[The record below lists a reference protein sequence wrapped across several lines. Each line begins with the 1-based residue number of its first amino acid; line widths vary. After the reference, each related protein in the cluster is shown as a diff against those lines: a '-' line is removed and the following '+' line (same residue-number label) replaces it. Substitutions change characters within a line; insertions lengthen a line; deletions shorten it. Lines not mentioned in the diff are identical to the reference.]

1 MKKILLIK
9 MFRDLKQ
16 NFIQFLAIFIMC
28 FFAAFVFSGI
38 DSPTEGLRVSVDRYF
53 TETNFMDIGI
63 IADSFTQED
72 LSAVES
78 LKNVEAVSMHAD
90 IVGRIITKDGT
101 EKKAG
106 MRFITNDKV
115 SKMLLLEG
123 DAYEPGMPGVWID
136 WHFAR
141 TEHYAVGDKMSLKYE
156 GAFFDETVRGI
167 VDNPDFYSYT
177 VDDTYTEP
185 RFGDYCYC
193 FMDVT
198 EYPGRNIV
206 YDKMDVSLV
215 NVSNQINITDAD
227 KREMEKAKVEIM
239 DVLSKNNLT
248 VLTKSDE
255 SGFSS
260 VISDIDFNEM
270 IDSVIPVL
278 FIAVAILGVV
288 TTMTRIMAKHR
299 TLIGALKALGFS
311 RRTIMLHY
319 MSYVTV
325 IAVLACI
332 SGSVIGY
339 YTLGASFFHDNLV
352 YHSNPYAKML
362 ISQGQVIVNLAIVII
377 ATLTAYMCCRKLLV
391 QNAADILRPEPPAQA
406 GAGPME
412 KLKLWNRLSFASRWN
427 LRDVNLNRFRT
438 ITGIMGVML
447 CAALMVT
454 AFAFND
460 TLKYEDVWRYDH
472 LTPAAY
478 NIIFK
483 EGTGYGTVYD
493 YSRRYKGQMVMISSV
508 EIRSSSDQKLYT
520 MTVVDKGNLFR
531 LADKDLKIID
541 MPQDSAS
548 LTVKAADFMEV
559 SVGDS
564 IDFRIPGQKKWYTV
578 RVGSVNKTDG
588 AQGIV
593 LTRALYEKVQGQF
606 QPNNVYTNM
615 KVPDSMVT
623 DHNEISAVITHD
635 AYIRSSNDTSQG
647 VDDMVAIIMIIAVIV
662 GVVVMYNL
670 GVLSYMEKIREIA
683 TLKVLGFPS
692 NHIRWILQQ
701 QNLMITGI
709 GTLLG
714 MPLGVPLLELIY
726 EEEAHDIDYII
737 VVGIKPFIYA
747 FLLCF
752 VLSIIINTGIS
763 SQVKNIDMVEAL
775 KGVE

>member
-16 NFIQFLAIFIMC
+16 NFIQFLAIFVMC

-63 IADSFTQED
+63 TADSFTQED
-72 LSAVES
+72 LAAVES
-78 LKNVEAVSMHAD
+78 VQNVEAVSMHAD
-90 IVGRIITKDGT
+90 IVGRIVTKAGT

-106 MRFITNDKV
+106 MRFISNDEV
-115 SKMLLLEG
+115 SKMLLMEG
-123 DAYEPGMPGVWID
+123 DAYEPGMSGVWID
-136 WHFAR
+136 WHFAEA
-141 TEHYAVGDKMSLKYE
+141 EHFAVGDKVTLKYE
-156 GAFFDETVRGI
+156 GAYFDETIRGI
-167 VDNPDFYSYT
+167 ADNPDFYEYT

-193 FMDVT
+193 FLDVT
-198 EYPGRNIV
+198 EYPGKDIV
-206 YDKMDVSLV
+206 YDRMDVSLA
-215 NVSNQINITDAD
+215 NVSNQIYITDAD
-227 KREMEKAKVEIM
+227 EREMEKAKVDIM
-239 DVLSKNNLT
+239 DALSKNNLT
-248 VLTKSDE
+248 VLTKSDDP
-255 SGFSS
+255 GFSS

-270 IDSVIPVL
+270 IDAVIPVL

-311 RRTIMLHY
+311 RATIMAHY
-319 MSYVTV
+319 MSYVTI

-332 SGSVIGY
+332 SGSVVGY
-339 YTLGASFFHDNLV
+339 YTLGVSFFQDTV
-352 YHSNPYAKML
+352 TYHSNPYATL
-362 ISQGQVIVNLAIVII
+362 LVSQGQVFVDIAIVII
-377 ATLTAYMCCRKLLV
+377 ATMTAYLSCRKLLV

-406 GAGPME
+406 GAGPIE
-412 KLKLWNRLSFASRWN
+412 GFKLWNRLSFASRWN

-438 ITGIMGVML
+438 ITGVMGVML
-447 CAALMVT
+447 CSALMVT

-460 TLKYEDVWRYDH
+460 SLKVESVWRQNH

-478 NIIFK
+478 HIIFK
-483 EGTGYGTVYD
+483 DGTDYGTVYD
-493 YSRRYKGQMVMISSV
+493 YSRQYKGQMLMISSV
-508 EIRSSSDQKLYT
+508 ELKSESDQKLYT
-520 MTVVDKGNLFR
+520 MTVADQGNLFR
-531 LADKDLKIID
+531 LANNDLKIID

-548 LTVKAADFMEV
+548 LTVKASEFMG
-559 SVGDS
+559 VGIGDR
-564 IDFRIPGQKKWYTV
+564 IRFRIPGQKRWYTV
-578 RVGSVNKTDG
+578 RVGSINKTDG

-593 LTRALYEKVQGQF
+593 LTRELYEKVQGQF
-606 QPNNVYTNM
+606 QPNNIYTNI
-615 KVPDSMVT
+615 KVPHAMIT
-623 DHNEISAVITHD
+623 DHSEIAAVISHED
-635 AYIRSSNDTSQG
+635 YIRSSNDTSQG
-647 VDDMVAIIMIIAVIV
+647 VDDMVAIIMFIAVVV

-701 QNLMITGI
+701 QNLIITGL
-709 GTLLG
+709 GTLFG
-714 MPLGVPLLELIY
+714 MPFGVPLLHLIY
-726 EEEAHDIDYII
+726 EEEAHDIDYIT
-737 VVGIKPFIYA
+737 VVGVTPFIYA

-752 VLSIIINTGIS
+752 VLSVVINAIIS
-763 SQVKNIDMVEAL
+763 SQVKDIDMVEAL

>member
-16 NFIQFLAIFIMC
+16 NYIQFLAIFVMC

-38 DSPTEGLRVSVDRYF
+38 DSPTEGLRVSVERYF

-63 IADSFTQED
+63 TADSFTQED
-72 LSAVES
+72 LAAVEAIQ
-78 LKNVEAVSMHAD
+78 NVEAVSMHAD
-90 IVGRIITKDGT
+90 IVGRIVTKTGE

-106 MRFITNDKV
+106 MRFISNDEV
-115 SKMLLLEG
+115 SKMLLLDGE
-123 DAYEPGMPGVWID
+123 AYEPGMTGVWID
-136 WHFAR
+136 WHFSEA
-141 TEHYAVGDKMSLKYE
+141 EHFVVGDKVSLKYE
-156 GAFFDETVRGI
+156 GAYFDEKIRGI

-185 RFGDYCYC
+185 RYGDYCYC

-198 EYPGRNIV
+198 EYPGRDIV
-206 YDKMDVSLV
+206 YDRMDVSLT
-215 NVSNQINITDAD
+215 NVSNQIHITDED
-227 KREMEKAKVEIM
+227 KRQMEKTKVDIM

-248 VLTKSDE
+248 VLTKSDDP
-255 SGFSS
+255 GFAS

-270 IDSVIPVL
+270 IDEVIPVL

-288 TTMTRIMAKHR
+288 TTMTRIMSKHR

-311 RRTIMLHY
+311 RATIMIHY
-319 MSYVTV
+319 MSYITI
-325 IAVLACI
+325 IAFLGCI
-332 SGSVIGY
+332 CGSVVGY
-339 YTLGASFFHDNLV
+339 HTLAVSFFEDAAT
-352 YHSNPYAKML
+352 YHSNPYARLL
-362 ISQGQVIVNLAIVII
+362 ISDAQVFVDIAIVTIS
-377 ATLTAYMCCRKLLV
+377 TLTAYFSCRKLLV
-391 QNAADILRPEPPAQA
+391 QNAADILRPEPPVQA

-412 KLKLWNRLSFASRWN
+412 KLALWNRLSFASRWN
-427 LRDVNLNRFRT
+427 LRDVNQNRFRT
-438 ITGIMGVML
+438 VTGIMGVML
-447 CAALMVT
+447 CSALMVT

-460 TLKYEDVWRYDH
+460 TLKVEDIWRYDH

-483 EGTGYGTVYD
+483 YGTGYGAVYD
-493 YSRRYKGQMVMISSV
+493 YCRQYKGQMAMISSV
-508 EIRSSSDQKLYT
+508 EIRSKNDQKLYT

-531 LADKDLKIID
+531 LADKELKIID
-541 MPQDSAS
+541 IPQDSAS
-548 LTVKAADFMEV
+548 ITVKASDFMEV
-559 SVGDS
+559 GIGDT

-578 RVGSVNKTDG
+578 RVGSINKTDG

-593 LTRALYEKVQGQF
+593 LTRELYESLQGQF
-606 QPNNVYTNM
+606 LPNNVYTNM
-615 KVPDSMVT
+615 KIPDSLLT
-623 DHNEISAVITHD
+623 DNKEISAVISHE

-647 VDDMVAIIMIIAVIV
+647 MDEMVATIMFIAVVV

-701 QNLMITGI
+701 QNLIITGV
-709 GTLLG
+709 GTLAG
-714 MPLGVPLLELIY
+714 MPLGVPLLHLIY

-737 VVGIKPFIYA
+737 VIGATPFIYS

-752 VLSIIINTGIS
+752 VLSIVINTAIS
-763 SQVKNIDMVEAL
+763 SNVKNIDMVEAL